1 MIKRKDALE
10 QAALELSEANKPLV
24 ILRDERKDLLVEQRK
39 KIGALGLSMRGV
51 YLERMLFDIP
61 I

>member
-39 KIGALGLSMRGV
+39 KIGALGLSMRV
-51 YLERMLFDIP
+51 YLERMLFDIA